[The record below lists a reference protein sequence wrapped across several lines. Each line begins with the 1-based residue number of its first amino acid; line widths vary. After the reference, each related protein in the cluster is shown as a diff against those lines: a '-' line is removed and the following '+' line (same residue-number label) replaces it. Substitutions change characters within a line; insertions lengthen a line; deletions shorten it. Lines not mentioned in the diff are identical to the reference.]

1 MKHTKI
7 TKKNVGAAI
16 RDDKAHMDY
25 LKRDINYDAKHGHSD
40 INMTADEKH
49 ISKLAGDVKADSS
62 FLSKHYTHNRVFSH
76 GGPGVFEYSYGGES
90 VELKDQMSPA
100 AMYDEGPVKMTEGD
114 GPMLATE
121 EFKETI
127 ANSDANEGFKKAIAD
142 APTTEPKAPTAMM
155 ENNPVLYV
163 DGAPAYYM
171 TPIKNTEGEGEGE
184 SGIDASESS
193 LNNPNNP
200 NRRVAS
206 KMGKRGS
213 LR

>member
-49 ISKLAGDVKADSS
+49 ISKLAGDVRADNS

-76 GGPGVFEYSYGGES
+76 GGPGMFKDSYGGES

-100 AMYDEGPVKMTEGD
+100 TMYDEGPVKMMEGD

-121 EFKETI
+121 EFKKDI
-127 ANSDANEGFKKAIAD
+127 ANRDANEGFKKAIAD

-155 ENNPVLYV
+155 DDNPVLYV
-163 DGAPAYYM
+163 GGAPAYYM
-171 TPIKNTEGEGEGE
+171 TPIKDVEGEGEGGGDGE
-184 SGIDASESS
+184 KITQRQGPKSRFSPSGK
-193 LNNPNNP
+193 LM
-200 NRRVAS
+200 
-206 KMGKRGS
+206 K
-213 LR
+213 

>member
-1 MKHTKI
+1 MKDTKI

-49 ISKLAGDVKADSS
+49 ISKLAGDVRADSS

-76 GGPGVFEYSYGGES
+76 GGPGVFKYSYGGES

-100 AMYDEGPVKMTEGD
+100 AMYDESPVQ
-114 GPMLATE
+114 ATE

-142 APTTEPKAPTAMM
+142 APTTEPKAPAAMM

-171 TPIKNTEGEGEGE
+171 TPIKDVEGEGEGE
-184 SGIDASESS
+184 SGIDASKSS
-193 LNNPNNP
+193 LNDPDNP
-200 NRRVAS
+200 NRKVAS

>member
-49 ISKLAGDVKADSS
+49 ISKLAGDVRADNS

-100 AMYDEGPVKMTEGD
+100 AMYDESPVQ
-114 GPMLATE
+114 ATE

-127 ANSDANEGFKKAIAD
+127 ANSKTAPDNFKKAIAAAD
-142 APTTEPKAPTAMM
+142 TTEPKAPAAMM

-193 LNNPNNP
+193 LNNPDNP
-200 NRRVAS
+200 NRKVAS
-206 KMGKRGS
+206 KMGRRGS

>member
-49 ISKLAGDVKADSS
+49 ISKLAGDVRADNS

-100 AMYDEGPVKMTEGD
+100 AMYDETPVK
-114 GPMLATE
+114 ATE

-127 ANSDANEGFKKAIAD
+127 AESDAPNEFKEAIA
-142 APTTEPKAPTAMM
+142 ATETTPAAMM

-171 TPIKNTEGEGEGE
+171 TPIKDVEGEGEGGVD
-184 SGIDASESS
+184 SPKSS
-193 LNNPNNP
+193 LNNPDNP
-200 NRRVAS
+200 NRKVAA

-213 LR
+213 QR

>member
-1 MKHTKI
+1 MKDTKI

-49 ISKLAGDVKADSS
+49 ISKLAGDVRADNS

-100 AMYDEGPVKMTEGD
+100 AMYDKGPVKMMEGD

-121 EFKETI
+121 EFKKTI
-127 ANSDANEGFKKAIAD
+127 ANSDANEGFKKAIA
-142 APTTEPKAPTAMM
+142 AAETTEPKAPAAMM

-171 TPIKNTEGEGEGE
+171 TPIKNTEGESE
-184 SGIDASESS
+184 SGVDTPESS

-200 NRRVAS
+200 NRKVAS
-206 KMGKRGS
+206 KMGQRGS

>member
-76 GGPGVFEYSYGGES
+76 GSPAVFKDSYGGES

-100 AMYDEGPVKMTEGD
+100 AMYDESPVK
-114 GPMLATE
+114 ATE

-127 ANSDANEGFKKAIAD
+127 ANSDANEEFKEAIAN
-142 APTTEPKAPTAMM
+142 APTTPAKMM
-155 ENNPVLYV
+155 DSNPVLYV

-171 TPIKNTEGEGEGE
+171 TPIKDVEGEGEGGGDGE
-184 SGIDASESS
+184 KITQRQGPKSRFSPSGKLI
-193 LNNPNNP
+193 
-200 NRRVAS
+200 
-206 KMGKRGS
+206 K
-213 LR
+213 

>member
-49 ISKLAGDVKADSS
+49 ISKLAGDVKADGS
-62 FLSKHYTHNRVFSH
+62 FLSKHYSHNRVFSH
-76 GGPGVFEYSYGGES
+76 GGPGMFKDSYGGES

-100 AMYDEGPVKMTEGD
+100 AMYDKGPVKMTEGD

-127 ANSDANEGFKKAIAD
+127 AESDAPDEFKEAIASSE
-142 APTTEPKAPTAMM
+142 TTPAAMM
-155 ENNPVLYV
+155 ESNPVLYV

-171 TPIKNTEGEGEGE
+171 TPIKDVEGEGE
-184 SGIDASESS
+184 SSAINME
-193 LNNPNNP
+193 NP
-200 NRRVAS
+200 NRKVAS
-206 KMGKRGS
+206 KMGQRGS

>member
-49 ISKLAGDVKADSS
+49 ISKLAGDVRADNS

-100 AMYDEGPVKMTEGD
+100 AMYDESPVQ
-114 GPMLATE
+114 ATE

-127 ANSDANEGFKKAIAD
+127 ANSDANEGFKKAIAA
-142 APTTEPKAPTAMM
+142 APTTEPKKEAPTAMM
-155 ENNPVLYV
+155 DNNPVLYV

-171 TPIKNTEGEGEGE
+171 TPIKDVEGEGEGE
-184 SGIDASESS
+184 SGIDAPESS
-193 LNNPNNP
+193 LNNPDNP
-200 NRRVAS
+200 NRKVAS
-206 KMGKRGS
+206 KMGQRGS

>member
-1 MKHTKI
+1 MKDTKI

-49 ISKLAGDVKADSS
+49 ISKLAGDVRADNS

-100 AMYDEGPVKMTEGD
+100 AMYDEGPVKMMEGD

-121 EFKETI
+121 EFKKTI
-127 ANSDANEGFKKAIAD
+127 ANSDANEGFKKAIA
-142 APTTEPKAPTAMM
+142 AAETTEPKAPAAMM

-171 TPIKNTEGEGEGE
+171 TPIKNTEGESE
-184 SGIDASESS
+184 SGVDTPESS

-200 NRRVAS
+200 NRKVAS
-206 KMGKRGS
+206 KMGQRGS

>member
-1 MKHTKI
+1 MKDTKI

-49 ISKLAGDVKADSS
+49 ISKLAGDVRADNS

-100 AMYDEGPVKMTEGD
+100 AMYDEGPVKMMEGD

-121 EFKETI
+121 EFKKTI
-127 ANSDANEGFKKAIAD
+127 ANSDANEGFKKAIA
-142 APTTEPKAPTAMM
+142 AAETTEPKAPAAMM

-184 SGIDASESS
+184 SGVDAPESS
-193 LNNPNNP
+193 LNNPDNP
-200 NRRVAS
+200 NRKVKK
-206 KMGKRGS
+206 KMGQRGS

>member
-49 ISKLAGDVKADSS
+49 ISKLAGDVRADNS

-100 AMYDEGPVKMTEGD
+100 AMYDESPVK
-114 GPMLATE
+114 ATA

-127 ANSDANEGFKKAIAD
+127 ANSDANDGFKEAIA
-142 APTTEPKAPTAMM
+142 ATETTEPKAESKSPATMM
-155 ENNPVLYV
+155 ESNPVLYV

-171 TPIKNTEGEGEGE
+171 TPIKDVEGEGDGGGDGE
-184 SGIDASESS
+184 KITQRQGPKSRFSPSGKLI
-193 LNNPNNP
+193 
-200 NRRVAS
+200 
-206 KMGKRGS
+206 K
-213 LR
+213 